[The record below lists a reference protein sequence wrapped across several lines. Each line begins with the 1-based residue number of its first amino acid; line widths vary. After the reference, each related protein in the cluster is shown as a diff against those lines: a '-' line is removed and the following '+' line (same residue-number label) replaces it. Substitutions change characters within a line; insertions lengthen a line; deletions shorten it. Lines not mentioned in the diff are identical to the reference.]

1 MLILNFICIVVRVLR
16 FIDLVLFSHGILLV
30 NQTLNTL
37 GADEIQ
43 IGGFVVYAIFSFILF
58 FVLFLRK
65 MDGLVLIVEG
75 KAGFELVRSRASH
88 LPVLARC
95 AEK

>member
-43 IGGFVVYAIFSFILF
+43 IGGFVVNAIFSFILF

-75 KAGFELVRSRASH
+75 QTGFELVRSRASH
-88 LPVLARC
+88 LSVLAGC